1 MIGLVMAGGKGSRME
16 FPAPEKLL
24 LEYEKPVI
32 FHVIDSLNDSHCF
45 SKVFAATSPN
55 SPDTKNEL
63 EQRGIEI
70 LDTQGNG
77 YVNDLNFLLQKMD
90 GFVFVVSGD
99 LPLLDEEIIQ
109 IMTEKFNSKNVWTSF
124 LVSKKFLNS
133 LGLESELLVH
143 SAKGIKCTYSGI
155 SIINVNK
162 LGLGSDISKPVK
174 EYHIV
179 LDDKR
184 IAFNLNTK
192 RDYELLNNS

>member
-63 EQRGIEI
+63 EQRGIET
-70 LDTQGNG
+70 LDTEGNG

-133 LGLESELLVH
+133 LGLESNLLINSGDIDCVH
-143 SAKGIKCTYSGI
+143 TGI
-155 SIINVNK
+155 SIINADKIQN
-162 LGLGSDISKPVK
+162 LDPVK
-174 EYHIV
+174 ENYII

-192 RDYELLNNS
+192 KDYELLNSS

>member
-1 MIGLVMAGGKGSRME
+1 MIGLVMAGGKGTRMDIPE
-16 FPAPEKLL
+16 EKLL
-24 LEYEKPVI
+24 LEYEKPII

-55 SPDTKNEL
+55 SPDTKRVL
-63 EQRGIEI
+63 EERGIET

-109 IMTEKFNSKNVWTSF
+109 IITEKFNSKNIWTSF
-124 LVSKKFLNS
+124 LMSKKFLNS
-133 LGLESELLVH
+133 LGLESNLLINSGDIDCVH
-143 SAKGIKCTYSGI
+143 TGI
-155 SIINVNK
+155 SIINADKIQN
-162 LGLGSDISKPVK
+162 LDPVK
-174 EYHIV
+174 ENYII

-184 IAFNLNTK
+184 IAFNLNTEE
-192 RDYELLNNS
+192 DYELLSSS

>member
-1 MIGLVMAGGKGSRME
+1 MIGLVMTGGRGSRME

-24 LEYEKPVI
+24 LEYEKPII

-55 SPDTKNEL
+55 SPDTKRVL
-63 EQRGIEI
+63 EERGIET

-99 LPLLDEEIIQ
+99 LPLLDKKIIQ
-109 IMTEKFNSKNVWTSF
+109 VITEKFNSKNIWTSF

-133 LGLESELLVH
+133 LGLESNLLINSGDIDCVH
-143 SAKGIKCTYSGI
+143 TGI
-155 SIINVNK
+155 SIINADKIQN
-162 LGLGSDISKPVK
+162 LDPVK
-174 EYHIV
+174 ENYII

-192 RDYELLNNS
+192 KDYELLNSP

>member
-1 MIGLVMAGGKGSRME
+1 MIGLVMAGGRGSRME

-24 LEYEKPVI
+24 LEYKKPII
-32 FHVIDSLNDSHCF
+32 FHVIDSLNNSHCF
-45 SKVFAATSPN
+45 SKVFAATSTN
-55 SPDTKNEL
+55 SPDTKYEL
-63 EQRGIEI
+63 EQIGVET

-99 LPLLDEEIIQ
+99 LPLLDEKIIQ
-109 IMTEKFNSKNVWTSF
+109 VITEKFNPKNVWPSF

-133 LGLESELLVH
+133 LGLESNLLINSGDIDCVY
-143 SAKGIKCTYSGI
+143 TGI
-155 SIINVNK
+155 SIINADKIQN
-162 LGLGSDISKPVK
+162 LDPVK
-174 EYHIV
+174 ENYII

-192 RDYELLNNS
+192 KDYELLSSS